1 MRYIVVKVSYKIL
14 SWGGGGGG
22 EISKGFS
29 HSVKPVF
36 TMLYFSLFSP
46 FPSATLLFL
55 LPFPSLPS
63 PLPLFPYF
71 LSIPLSFPSLPFPSL
86 PFPSLPFPSLPFP
99 SLPFPSLPFPSLPFP
114 SLPFPSLPFPSLPF
128 PFSFLPSHNSSPSI
142 SRTFTTTVGGSPESG
157 RITRGPAPGERTRK
171 LETLA
176 TVFSDLTTSTY
187 SVQI

>member
-1 MRYIVVKVSYKIL
+1 MKGEERHEVYSSQSFIQDFKL
-14 SWGGGGGG
+14 GGGG

-71 LSIPLSFPSLPFPSL
+71 LSIPLSFPSLPFP
-86 PFPSLPFPSLPFP
+86 
-99 SLPFPSLPFPSLPFP
+99 
-114 SLPFPSLPFPSLPF
+114 
-128 PFSFLPSHNSSPSI
+128 FSFLPSHNSSPSI

-176 TVFSDLTTSTY
+176 TVFSDLTISTY
-187 SVQI
+187 SVEI